1 MRKVERNFWRH
12 KANCEGA
19 DPAIFFADRGANT
32 RAPALAY
39 CNECQ
44 VRDCCLAEA
53 VVIPDLLGIWGGKTY
68 RESRK
73 IRNSLKLDSK
83 MAFEDVLTTLK
94 SQRSTGGLD

>member
-19 DPAIFFADRGANT
+19 GPAIVFADRGANT

-44 VRDCCLAEA
+44 VRVCCLAEA

-68 RESRK
+68 RERRK